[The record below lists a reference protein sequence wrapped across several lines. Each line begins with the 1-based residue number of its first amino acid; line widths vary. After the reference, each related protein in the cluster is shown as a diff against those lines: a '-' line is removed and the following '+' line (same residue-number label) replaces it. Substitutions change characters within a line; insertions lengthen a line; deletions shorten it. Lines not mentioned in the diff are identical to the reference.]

1 MARVGSSSRAFDANR
16 DIKIEASEG
25 AAGRYVLRTK
35 GLADRKRAE
44 LEIADVPEAGLNA
57 AAGVINILAA
67 YSVNEAEV
75 VAGQSVG
82 NVLTIGDNARKLL
95 LAVRAVTS
103 EKPKGGLW
111 SKLAGGGKGVLRLV
125 DAHADASDH
134 GAPLTALA
142 TMLVHRA
149 AVRLG
154 KDDEAGARAELEA
167 AIAVFPGA
175 SDVGAAPVIEGMEGE
190 LNWQNHLAHAD
201 LAALGPAPDPPDHAR
216 DDEDADANDHD

>member
-1 MARVGSSSRAFDANR
+1 MDRMGSSSRPFDANR
-16 DIKIEASEG
+16 DITIEASAG
-25 AAGRYVLRTK
+25 DGGRYLLRTK
-35 GLADRKRAE
+35 GLVAKKRAE
-44 LEIADVPEAGLNA
+44 LEIADVPEEGLNA

-67 YSVNEAEV
+67 YSVSESEV
-75 VAGQSVG
+75 VAGQTIG
-82 NVLTIGDNARKLL
+82 NVLTIGDDARKLL

-103 EKPKGGLW
+103 EKPKSGLW

-125 DAHADASDH
+125 DAHAKASDH

-154 KDDEAGARAELEA
+154 KDDEEGARAELEA

-175 SDVGAAPVIEGMEGE
+175 SDAGAAPVIEGMEGE
-190 LNWQNHLAHAD
+190 LNWQNRLAHAD
-201 LAALGPAPDPPDHAR
+201 LAAL
-216 DDEDADANDHD
+216 DANRHDA

>member
-1 MARVGSSSRAFDANR
+1 MDLVGSSSRAFDANR

-25 AAGRYVLRTK
+25 AGGRYVLRTK
-35 GLADRKRAE
+35 GLAERKRAE

-82 NVLTIGDNARKLL
+82 NVLTIGDEARKLL

-103 EKPKGGLW
+103 ERPKGGLW
-111 SKLAGGGKGVLRLV
+111 SKLGGGGKGVLRLV
-125 DAHADASDH
+125 DAHAEAGDH

-142 TMLVHRA
+142 TILVHRA

-154 KDDEAGARAELEA
+154 KDDEAGARSELEA
-167 AIAVFPGA
+167 ALVIFPGA
-175 SDVGAAPVIEGMEGE
+175 ADAGAAPVIEGMEGE
-190 LNWQNHLAHAD
+190 LNWQNRLAHAD
-201 LAALGPAPDPPDHAR
+201 LAALGRGRGRGRSGD
-216 DDEDADANDHD
+216 DANDDGSAD